1 MEAKKI
7 FGQNFLKNKSIL
19 EKMAE
24 VAEVGSADTVLE
36 VGPGL
41 GSLTEV
47 LAARAKKVV
56 AVEKDR
62 DLIPIL
68 VEKFQG
74 SKNVKIIQEDI
85 LKFENIPGAKIVANI
100 PYYITS
106 HFLKNFL
113 SAKNKPRLLVLM
125 VQYEVAKRISA
136 APPEMNLLA
145 LCTQAYGKVEF
156 IKKISKGNF
165 SPAPKVDSAIIKI
178 SNISDNF
185 FRKNKIKEEKFFE
198 ILHNAFRQKRKML
211 RHSLGKKISLPE
223 KYLTRRPE
231 ELSLENWKEILR

>member
-106 HFLKNFL
+106 HFLKN
-113 SAKNKPRLLVLM
+113 
-125 VQYEVAKRISA
+125 
-136 APPEMNLLA
+136 
-145 LCTQAYGKVEF
+145 
-156 IKKISKGNF
+156 ISKGNF